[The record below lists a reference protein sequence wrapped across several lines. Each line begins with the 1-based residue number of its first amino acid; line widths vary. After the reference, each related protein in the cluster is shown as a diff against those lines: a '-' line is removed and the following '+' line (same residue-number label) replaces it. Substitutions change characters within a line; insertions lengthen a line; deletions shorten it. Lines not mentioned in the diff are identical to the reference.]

1 MGNDMTEFE
10 TKLLE
15 VLTEIKTE
23 LQILTLDPET
33 IGPNV
38 RAQQRKF
45 NQYATHYK
53 YLDDLYSQEENKME
67 AIGDEFFKANPD
79 SEEFVPS
86 DDYKRAEARQK
97 RWSEQTDKL
106 DEKMKDLLARGCINT
121 SGFDHE

>member
-45 NQYATHYK
+45 NQYAVNYK
-53 YLDDLYSQEENKME
+53 RLDDLYTEEENKME